1 MTVFHRPLRRCGA
14 ALCAVGAGLAG
25 VSAVLAAARLGAGP
39 ALVFAV
45 VAAVLGVLAVAV
57 LRARRWALWIVTVG
71 SAGPNP
77 PRLRPPAGR
86 RAGRWALWMVP
97 VGSAGQIAAVIGTA
111 WELHTGMEATKAAQV
126 RRLGFDPA
134 AGMAM
139 NLVYS
144 VLASLLFAWIAARWW
159 RARRRER

>member
-71 SAGPNP
+71 SAG
-77 PRLRPPAGR
+77 
-86 RAGRWALWMVP
+86 
-97 VGSAGQIAAVIGTA
+97 QIAAVIGTA

>member
-25 VSAVLAAARLGAGP
+25 VSAALAPARLGTGP
-39 ALVFAV
+39 GLVFAV

-71 SAGPNP
+71 SAG
-77 PRLRPPAGR
+77 
-86 RAGRWALWMVP
+86 
-97 VGSAGQIAAVIGTA
+97 QIAAVIGTV
-111 WELHTGMEATKAAQV
+111 WELRTGMEATKAAQV

-134 AGMAM
+134 AAMAM
-139 NLVYS
+139 NLAYS
-144 VLASLLFAWIAARWW
+144 ALASLLFFWIAVRWW
-159 RARRRER
+159 RARRAEP